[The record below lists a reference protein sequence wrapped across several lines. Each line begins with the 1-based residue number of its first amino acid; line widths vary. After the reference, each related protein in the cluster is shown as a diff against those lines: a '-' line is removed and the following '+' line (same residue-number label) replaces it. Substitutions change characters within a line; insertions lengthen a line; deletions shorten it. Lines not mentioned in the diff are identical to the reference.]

1 MHLRLISTLVPPPNA
16 YHSDV
21 PDISP
26 LTKTSFWSQLQ
37 EKAQS
42 TEKSGHLSPFL
53 STNLLSLQIQ
63 WFGCLFSLK
72 IDYLDTRHGSCNQN
86 VTNLRNWYNRT
97 KVSHT
102 IEQKF
107 THVWSPLWSLG
118 RKWTMVIPPFCLY
131 KYLPWRGIKPPS
143 PITLKLILNLPSA
156 SLLWKNFPF
165 PPLYLTWE
173 WNLF

>member
-1 MHLRLISTLVPPPNA
+1 MHITVTFLTYPLNENLLLKPITGKSPIHRKIRSFLPLSVHKPTFLTNSMIWLSVQLKNWLS
-16 YHSDV
+16 SD
-21 PDISP
+21 
-26 LTKTSFWSQLQ
+26 
-37 EKAQS
+37 
-42 TEKSGHLSPFL
+42 FL
-53 STNLLSLQIQ
+53 SFAF
-63 WFGCLFSLK
+63 W
-72 IDYLDTRHGSCNQN
+72 DTRHGSCNQN

-97 KVSHT
+97 KVSQT